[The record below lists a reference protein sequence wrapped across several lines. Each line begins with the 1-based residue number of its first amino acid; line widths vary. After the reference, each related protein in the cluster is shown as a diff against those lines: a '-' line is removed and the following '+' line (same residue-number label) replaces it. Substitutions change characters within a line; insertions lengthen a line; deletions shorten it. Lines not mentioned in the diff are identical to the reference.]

1 MSFAMVMDIGT
12 ILLFS
17 YITRKSKAIPYTDNK
32 GMLFVGSETLSS
44 AC

>member
-1 MSFAMVMDIGT
+1 MSFAIVMDFGT
-12 ILLFS
+12 VLLLS

-32 GMLFVGSETLSS
+32 GMLFVISETLSY